1 MNFIKV
7 VKKAINAYGEKI
19 VKAQEYGIF
28 MEQKKFGHK
37 R

>member
-1 MNFIKV
+1 MNFIKA
-7 VKKAINAYGEKI
+7 VKTAINAYGKKI
-19 VKAQEYGIF
+19 VKAQEYGIL